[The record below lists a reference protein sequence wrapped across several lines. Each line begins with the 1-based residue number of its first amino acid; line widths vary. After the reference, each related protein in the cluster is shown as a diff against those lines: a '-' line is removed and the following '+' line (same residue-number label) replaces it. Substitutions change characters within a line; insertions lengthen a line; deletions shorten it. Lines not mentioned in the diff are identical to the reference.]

1 MANDVFLSE
10 TGSAFGKSGGKPSPR
25 IPTRGL
31 FESSLV
37 SDRPMANFSL
47 SYPWKVLRSPSLFK
61 GLLSLQSPSSAHDKK
76 NKNHGGFIDRQRK
89 RVVAGEEENR
99 GARFSP
105 CAHAS
110 ALADVSKRMKR
121 KIKPCLCTGRERPK
135 PMEWNRL
142 NFPLQF
148 KPFAA
153 CRKLKY

>member
-1 MANDVFLSE
+1 M
-10 TGSAFGKSGGKPSPR
+10 
-25 IPTRGL
+25 I
-31 FESSLV
+31 
-37 SDRPMANFSL
+37 
-47 SYPWKVLRSPSLFK
+47 
-61 GLLSLQSPSSAHDKK
+61 K
-76 NKNHGGFIDRQRK
+76 NKNPGGFIDGERK

-105 CAHAS
+105 YAHAC
-110 ALADVSKRMKR
+110 ALADFSKRMKR